1 MNNLLR
7 SKYHLI
13 YGALA
18 QCSIIV
24 VNLVI
29 LITNKYNI
37 DDTSLYYDIATLI
50 IPNFFYTAFII
61 LFYYIYWKKVVI
73 LRLSNERF
81 NKILF
86 STLIIANL
94 LYYVITILNSG
105 IGLYI
110 LNGITSLT
118 NLFLKTGFKLYDIS
132 TSTTNG
138 LYYINTTII
147 QVINTFFA
155 SSYILSYAKSITT
168 GKEHVVIK
176 MLIYSAV
183 IASLLS
189 LYFCFDNIFMTW
201 AFLVLSAILLFI
213 TYTIYHNHF
222 KRNIRRR
229 SVKK

>member
-1 MNNLLR
+1 MGINMNNLLR

-18 QCSIIV
+18 QCFIIV
-24 VNLVI
+24 VNLII

-37 DDTSLYYDIATLI
+37 DDTSLYYDIVTLI

-73 LRLSNERF
+73 KRLSNEKF

-110 LNGITSLT
+110 INGITALT
-118 NLFLKTGFKLYDIS
+118 NLFFNTEYKFYDIS
-132 TSTTNG
+132 LTTTNG

-168 GKEHVVIK
+168 GKEHVILNI
-176 MLIYSAV
+176 LIYSAV
-183 IASLLS
+183 ITALLS

-222 KRNIRRR
+222 NRNRR
-229 SVKK
+229 K